1 MGGLAV
7 LASLNFAMSTYNSRK
22 ANNHIEKLETWRS
35 KVVKGCVES
44 VVENE
49 ASHFLRS
56 KYPGYEACGKA
67 NRDYDVQTECY
78 PSDPEMSLWG
88 SVRNA
93 FISGYVSV
101 DPYPSSR
108 EYLLPILL
116 RRLTPVVKLFLDQKF
131 TTNLGVTLNASTNFL
146 PKNLYT
152 LPYK

>member
-1 MGGLAV
+1 MDKKSKWALGMGGLAV

-108 EYLLPILL
+108 EYLLPI
-116 RRLTPVVKLFLDQKF
+116 VDQGRK
-131 TTNLGVTLNASTNFL
+131 VRAEAEKKCSEDPISTLKYL
-146 PKNLYT
+146 P
-152 LPYK
+152 